1 MLTREDILKKLLE
14 PHVTLTS
21 AETEAVSV
29 LATRDAEVAEALRV
43 CRALSGLSEAEVFG
57 ETPTTDAA
65 FLVAL
70 RERLSPSMPS
80 VRGAFGSRRMLTA
93 VTVTC
98 VLLVAVILGGGR
110 LSGVSA
116 SSSESAMADAVE
128 TLDSPVALDLDSV
141 AGVSADPDSLAAYLG
156 LPDMAASWD
165 FEDDADEPV
174 TDVLLGLDQQS
185 LEEVL
190 NRLETTNFF

>member
-1 MLTREDILKKLLE
+1 MLTRDEILERLFE
-14 PHVTLTS
+14 PYVTLTS
-21 AETEAVSV
+21 GEIEAASA
-29 LATRDAEVAEALRV
+29 LATRDAEVAEALRL

-57 ETPTTDAA
+57 DPRTADAA

-70 RERLSPSMPS
+70 RERLSPSMPL
-80 VRGAFGSRRMLTA
+80 VRGAFGSRRMLAA

-116 SSSESAMADAVE
+116 SSSEDAMSAMVE
-128 TLDSPVALDLDSV
+128 ALDSPVALDLESV

-156 LPDMAASWD
+156 LPEMAASWD
-165 FEDDADEPV
+165 FEEDTDEPV

-185 LEEVL
+185 LAEVL

>member
-1 MLTREDILKKLLE
+1 MLTRENILEKLLE
-14 PHVTLTS
+14 PYVTLTS
-21 AETEAVSV
+21 GEIEAASA
-29 LATRDAEVAEALRV
+29 LAARDSEVAETLRL
-43 CRALSGLSEAEVFG
+43 CRALSGLSEAEVFADPR
-57 ETPTTDAA
+57 TSDAV
-65 FLVAL
+65 FLVTL

-80 VRGAFGSRRMLTA
+80 VRWAFGSRRMLAA

-116 SSSESAMADAVE
+116 SSSEGAASVAVE
-128 TLDSPVALDLDSV
+128 TLDSPVALELDSV
-141 AGVSADPDSLAAYLG
+141 AGVSADPDSFAVYLG

-165 FEDDADEPV
+165 FEDDTDEPV